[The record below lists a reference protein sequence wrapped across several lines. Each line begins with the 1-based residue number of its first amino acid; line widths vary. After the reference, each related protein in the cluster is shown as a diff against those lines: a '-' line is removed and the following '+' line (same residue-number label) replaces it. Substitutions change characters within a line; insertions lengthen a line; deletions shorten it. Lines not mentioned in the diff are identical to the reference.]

1 MKYIIGVLLSL
12 ALLTSCNSRTRVDRP
27 TTEISKSDRCPK
39 PPTEP
44 ISIEINDREDGFY
57 NAFNYQ
63 IRDIIADSDTIA
75 FTSLEYKFTWCRG
88 NDNWAI
94 EPINSSQSDPL
105 GTTTEI
111 TGDVRLNGKTYQ
123 YRVKLDVEAPREAR
137 QAIFELTTES
147 SQPQQQILY
156 TLEQTKQ
163 ADAGIELGEPE
174 ISQPVVYNDRLF
186 WTVDTY
192 HGEGFG
198 GIATIVSYDPATEQ
212 ITVIQPSEIAAQII
226 NDLVITENSD
236 RPAFWIATQLTA
248 EGNPYIP
255 SLGLV
260 AYHPE
265 NEDYTQGAIAPYRV
279 DNSPIV
285 GAIPTKLYLD
295 TDKLWVGTG
304 NGICRV
310 NWQTIDREDSW
321 SCWRFALM
329 AEPNQELPVYRSLLD
344 NTPDAT
350 IAPNENKKIEV
361 LWWSLNQREPVK
373 GRYEIS
379 YEPGMTVELSQGA
392 TTWSELYQGYQPA
405 VWQPPLYW
413 AGSNWHWEGDRFLR
427 GLDEVE
433 LNMFGGGPMGIG
445 SLQPNADY
453 IFDHNA
459 LRGDLELLELTEATT
474 KVRYYSAWVED
485 TMLQPYLIIVP
496 EVRSPQSRSNPLL
509 EIKSKIER

>member
-12 ALLTSCNSRTRVDRP
+12 ALLTSCNSQTQVDLP

-63 IRDIIADSDTIA
+63 IRDITADSDTIA
-75 FTSLEYKFTWCRG
+75 FSSSEYKFTWCRG

-94 EPINSSQSDPL
+94 EPINSTQSDPL
-105 GTTTEI
+105 RTSTETTGE
-111 TGDVRLNGKTYQ
+111 VRLNDTTYQ
-123 YRVKLDVEAPREAR
+123 YWVKLDVEAPREAG

-163 ADAGIELGEPE
+163 ADAGIQLGEPE
-174 ISQPVVYNDRLF
+174 ISQPIVYNDRLF

-198 GIATIVSYDPATEQ
+198 GIATIVSYDPATDG
-212 ITVIQPSEIAAQII
+212 ITVIQPPEIAAQII

-236 RPAFWIATQLTA
+236 RPTFWLATQLTA

-265 NEDYTQGAIAPYRV
+265 NEDYTQGAIASYRV
-279 DNSPIV
+279 GNSPIV

-295 TDKLWVGTG
+295 TDKLW
-304 NGICRV
+304 
-310 NWQTIDREDSW
+310 
-321 SCWRFALM
+321 
-329 AEPNQELPVYRSLLD
+329 
-344 NTPDAT
+344 
-350 IAPNENKKIEV
+350 
-361 LWWSLNQREPVK
+361 
-373 GRYEIS
+373 
-379 YEPGMTVELSQGA
+379 
-392 TTWSELYQGYQPA
+392 
-405 VWQPPLYW
+405 
-413 AGSNWHWEGDRFLR
+413 
-427 GLDEVE
+427 
-433 LNMFGGGPMGIG
+433 
-445 SLQPNADY
+445 
-453 IFDHNA
+453 
-459 LRGDLELLELTEATT
+459 
-474 KVRYYSAWVED
+474 
-485 TMLQPYLIIVP
+485 
-496 EVRSPQSRSNPLL
+496 EVRGTVSVG
-509 EIKSKIER
+509 